1 MYERFPNKALAFSF
15 FFENNEKVPSQA
27 KVPKVKSNLQT
38 DNLLELES
46 IDFFVRMMGILGMP
60 RSVGEIYG
68 LLYFSEVPLPM
79 DQIVAKL
86 GMSLGSASQ
95 GLKTLRSLKAVRT
108 TYVPGDR
115 RDHYQAETEFRR
127 LFSNFLKEEI
137 LPHMESA
144 KERIDRMQDALP
156 EDSEDQEFYQI
167 RIEKLKKL
175 TRAGGRLLPALAGLL
190 KL

>member
-1 MYERFPNKALAFSF
+1 M
-15 FFENNEKVPSQA
+15 PSQV
-27 KVPKVKSNLQT
+27 KIQKVKSNLQT

-79 DQIVAKL
+79 DQIVTKL

-95 GLKTLRSLKAVRT
+95 GLKTLRSLKAVRSS
-108 TYVPGDR
+108 YVPGDR

-144 KERIDRMQDALP
+144 KERIDRIQDALP

>member
-1 MYERFPNKALAFSF
+1 M
-15 FFENNEKVPSQA
+15 PSQA

-68 LLYFSEVPLPM
+68 LLYFSAVPLPM

-156 EDSEDQEFYQI
+156 EDPEDQEFYKI